1 MVAGDAARR
10 PTSLKLP
17 SGVVADGAVTVESDA
32 MVPQATLLPLHTML
46 LGNMPLAER
55 LRRLAPSTPAEYECR
70 LCTATYDREPP
81 NCPTCGGTDFRER

>member
-1 MVAGDAARR
+1 MVAGDSARL
-10 PTSLKLP
+10 PTFCRACTR
-17 SGVVADGAVTVESDA
+17 VVVDGAGTVESDA
-32 MVPQATLLPLHTML
+32 MVPQATLLPLQTVV

-70 LCTATYDREPP
+70 LCAATYDREPP